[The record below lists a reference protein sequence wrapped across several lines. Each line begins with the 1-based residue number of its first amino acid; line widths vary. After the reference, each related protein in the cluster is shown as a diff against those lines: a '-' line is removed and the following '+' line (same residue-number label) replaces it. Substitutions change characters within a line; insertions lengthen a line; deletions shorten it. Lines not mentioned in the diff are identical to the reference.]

1 MSGAGLIRRGILS
14 APSLLALM
22 SCASEITAVG
32 YAAVDARAFPE
43 APRYHEQSDAPGF
56 SLVGEPELYLKS
68 EDNTHAL
75 SLRPF
80 LRLDSVDPR
89 RTHGDLRRAD
99 YVLSLGA
106 FEVGAGL
113 GQFRWGVLEAHSPSD
128 VLNTPDEVDDLART
142 AKLGQPYVE
151 LAFVAGDWAL
161 RLYALPYARA
171 AQYPGERGRLRFANV
186 VSSTDVLYE
195 TALGAWQPSFAGR
208 FSATVGSLDLG
219 LGAFTGVAR
228 EARFVAQLTD
238 RHVVPAYDLIH
249 QVSVDLAW
257 SRSGLDVHLELMGR
271 LWSRSFS
278 VLGAVG
284 LGVEYTFSDL
294 LGTDLTLV
302 SELHL
307 DSRPNEAPV
316 TIFDHDVFLGLR
328 WALSDEGGT
337 QLLGGVVLDVIDLRA
352 YSRVEAGHRFGEHWK
367 LSLQLNGYF
376 GADGPLESGLLR
388 DNHAQLRLAY
398 YF

>member
-1 MSGAGLIRRGILS
+1 VRRAVTIGL
-14 APSLLALM
+14 AALLG
-22 SCASEITAVG
+22 CASEITAVG

-43 APRYHEQSDAPGF
+43 EPRYHEQSDAPGF
-56 SLVGEPELYLKS
+56 SLVAEPELFLKS

-80 LRLDSVDPR
+80 LRLDSVDPQ

-99 YVLSLGA
+99 YVLSVGDFELGA
-106 FEVGAGL
+106 GS
-113 GQFRWGVLEAHSPSD
+113 GQFRWGVLEAHSPSE
-128 VLNTPDEVDDLART
+128 VLNTPDEVDDLARS

-151 LAFVAGDWAL
+151 LAFVPGDWAV

-186 VSSTDVLYE
+186 VSTTDVLYE
-195 TALGAWQPSFAGR
+195 TALGPWQPSFAAR

-219 LGAFTGVAR
+219 LGAFTGVSR

-249 QVSVDLAW
+249 QASFDLAW
-257 SRSGLDVHLELMGR
+257 SGGGLDVHLELMGR
-271 LWSRSFS
+271 LWSRELHF
-278 VLGAVG
+278 LGAAGVG
-284 LGVEYTFSDL
+284 LEYTFSDL
-294 LGTDLTLV
+294 FGTDLTLV

-328 WALSDEGGT
+328 WALNDEGGT

-352 YSRVEAGHRFGEHWK
+352 YVRVEAAHRFGEHWK

-376 GADGPLESGLLR
+376 GVDGPLESGLLR
-388 DNHAQLRLAY
+388 DNHGQLRLAY